1 MSSIKA
7 QGFSKSKKRASKTNL
22 RSKNYVIC
30 AKLASSFFTNE
41 KQVAK
46 FRLLMHE
53 KWIRSLTKA
62 F

>member
-7 QGFSKSKKRASKTNL
+7 HGFSKTKKRASMANL

-41 KQVAK
+41 KQVAE
-46 FRLLMHE
+46 FRLLTHE
-53 KWIRSLTKA
+53 K
-62 F
+62 

>member
-7 QGFSKSKKRASKTNL
+7 HGFSKSKKRASMANL

-41 KQVAK
+41 KQVAE
-46 FRLLMHE
+46 FRLLTHE
-53 KWIRSLTKA
+53 K
-62 F
+62 